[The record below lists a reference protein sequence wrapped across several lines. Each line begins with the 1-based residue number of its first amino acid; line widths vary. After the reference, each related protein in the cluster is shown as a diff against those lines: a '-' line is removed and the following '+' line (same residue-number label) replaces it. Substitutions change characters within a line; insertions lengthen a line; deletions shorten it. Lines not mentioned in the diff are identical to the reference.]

1 MVKIKRSMSPSA
13 YRKLAL
19 ALPETIEHEHM
30 GHPDFRVGGRIFAT
44 LRPDAGLGMVRLF
57 PAQQAEFV
65 TQAPKVFSPVP
76 GGWGRRGATYILLK
90 PARAASVKAALLT
103 AWLNTAPAK
112 LIKKFQSGQ

>member
-1 MVKIKRSMSPSA
+1 MSPSA

-19 ALPETIEHEHM
+19 TLPETIEREHM

-44 LRPDAGLGMVRLF
+44 LRPDAGLGMVKLM
-57 PAQQAEFV
+57 PAQQSEFIKREP
-65 TQAPKVFSPVP
+65 AVFKPVP
-76 GGWGRRGATYILLK
+76 GGWGQRGATYILLK

-103 AWLNTAPAK
+103 AWRNTAPAK